1 MKLKIR
7 EIAIFGMLGALMF
20 ASKLVMEVLPNMHLV
35 GVFIVAV
42 TVVYRKK
49 ALFPIYVFVIML
61 GVYYGFSLWWIPY
74 LYIWTILWG
83 MVMLL
88 PKNMP
93 KAITPIVYMSICAI
107 HGFLYGTLYAPA
119 QAIMFGFNFEKMIA
133 WIISGLPFD
142 LIHGISN
149 FVFGVLIIPV
159 IRALKISEKY
169 IR

>member
-49 ALFPIYVFVIML
+49 ALFPIYVFVLML
-61 GVYYGFSLWWIPY
+61 GVYYGFSLWWVPY

>member
-61 GVYYGFSLWWIPY
+61 GVYYGFSLWWVPY

>member
-1 MKLKIR
+1 MHLKIR

-20 ASKLVMEVLPNMHLV
+20 ASKLVMEFLPNVHLL
-35 GVFIVAV
+35 GVFIVAI

-49 ALFPIYVFVIML
+49 ALFPIYVFVLML
-61 GVYYGFSLWWIPY
+61 GVYYGFSLWWVPY

-93 KAITPIVYMSICAI
+93 KAITPIVYMLICAV

-119 QAIMFGFNFEKMIA
+119 QAIMFGLNFEKMIA

-142 LIHGISN
+142 FIHGISN
-149 FVFGVLIIPV
+149 LVCGILIMPV
-159 IRALKISEKY
+159 IKALKISEKY
-169 IR
+169 ID

>member
-49 ALFPIYVFVIML
+49 ALFPIYVFVLML
-61 GVYYGFSLWWIPY
+61 GVYYGFSLWWVPY

-93 KAITPIVYMSICAI
+93 KAIIPIVYMSICAI